1 MQITTQRHS
10 QMYGIIIY
18 IIFLLNWD
26 VILSSFSV
34 SRQYAECFARIKSI
48 RNSDEAR
55 KYYGYIFL
63 KNIKKEKKKE
73 IYLYYNAF
81 PKKIVVLV
89 NY

>member
-1 MQITTQRHS
+1 
-10 QMYGIIIY
+10 MYGIIIY

-48 RNSDEAR
+48 RNSEEAR

-63 KNIKKEKKKE
+63 KNIKKEEKKE

>member
-48 RNSDEAR
+48 RNSEEAR

-63 KNIKKEKKKE
+63 KNIKKEEKKE
-73 IYLYYNAF
+73 IYLYYKTLF
-81 PKKIVVLV
+81 QKRL
-89 NY
+89 